1 MVLKLFP
8 HYAHTGQMSH
18 SFVNHASGNLSS
30 ILIKS
35 ISIPKKIVHV
45 AGGDTLS

>member
-1 MVLKLFP
+1 MGLKLFP

-30 ILIKS
+30 ILIES
-35 ISIPKKIVHV
+35 ISIPKKIHV
-45 AGGDTLS
+45 AGGDTLL